1 MKKAL
6 MLLTAALLLLGVA
19 ACNVTTTTTTT
30 SSGTTTTTTTRANS
44 LPQFTGIADVAIYV
58 GDEFNPLAGISASDA
73 ESGNVTA
80 NITVSGTVDT
90 ENEGTYTLT
99 YTVTDGQGG
108 VSTATRVVTVLD
120 LQLVFP
126 TGFYNWKFADTE
138 LRHTFMAAAEQY
150 LMNNLYGGV
159 PLFANGSFAL
169 YSSRLQLPV
178 DNYVAVMGYGTAF
191 ATMSADD
198 STVLMDDGNPGQA
211 GKYTYRSAITGN
223 PQTFNH
229 WLYNDSVTSEV
240 MGIYLDA
247 LYVYHFNA
255 DKTGYEVVPS
265 MASGNPIPQNPTT
278 LDTGKVVSKTWRIPL
293 RTDLEWTY
301 HAETDISGLP
311 AGHEVINATDFVE
324 TFKLALQEKWFRAIS
339 GGGDFCNKSTGV
351 VNACAFSDETATW
364 EEVGIKKIDDNTI
377 EFTFIND
384 MSDWNVRY
392 WLSSFVMTPIN
403 LELYEAL
410 KNNEGVSSYGT
421 NEKTIAYHGAYKL
434 DYYEADKILRYSEN
448 PNYHSPDEY
457 FFTGYTQVVI
467 RDAAI
472 RFQEFVA
479 GKIEAV
485 ALPTAQYQA
494 YKNYPGIRRIP
505 GATTFRLMIN
515 GLGTVENQR
524 EQFPDG
530 TWIPEPLLA
539 NQNFKKAMFFA
550 VDRQK
555 LAEEVLKTSTTQM
568 YLFSDAYLVDPELGI
583 PYRYTEQGMGVGEG
597 LSPETYGYN
606 QDAAAA
612 YYRLAIAELIA
623 DGVYQ
628 KGTAAAPNIINLQL
642 NIFTGSEAQI
652 LFGEYMKATF
662 EATFKDYLNYVYVTI
677 TVVPRDFPGI
687 YYNYMMTGE
696 FDISI
701 GGISGSTLDAASFLD
716 VFSSDNRG
724 GFTLNWGIDTSI
736 AEIPVKYTTADGVRH
751 LEMWSFDAITS
762 ALNGEV
768 YLAQGAEAEVP
779 AAKDFTYTPT
789 SVTFTIDLFNSP
801 LYKNI
806 KYTLQVWDNAEEAY
820 VNVEGQVEVA
830 AAAATVTITGL
841 TPGYSGG
848 LEYLGDYQV
857 IIHYTYVQDDTK
869 SGESLAPWWVQPTI
883 IDDATVVKAETT
895 AEITLVLNTAD
906 VVRTIASV
914 KVFTK
919 AGVEVTAATVTFNG
933 LVVSVTGLT
942 AATDYEVQVTFND
955 GNIDGVPFKT
965 EAAPAA

>member
-30 SSGTTTTTTTRANS
+30 AAPTTTTTTTRANS

-120 LQLVFP
+120 LELVYP

-138 LRHTFMAAAEQY
+138 LRHTFMAAAEKY

-265 MASGNPIPQNPTT
+265 MASGNPVPQNPTT
-278 LDTGKVVSKTWRIPL
+278 LDTGKVVSKTWQIPL
-293 RTDLEWTY
+293 RTDLVWTY
-301 HAETDISGLP
+301 HADTDISGLP

-339 GGGDFCNKSTGV
+339 GGGDFCNKSTGI
-351 VNACAFSDETATW
+351 VNACAFSDETVAW

-448 PNYHSPDEY
+448 PNYHNPDEY
-457 FFTGYTQVVI
+457 FYTGYTQVVI

-485 ALPTAQYQA
+485 ALPTAQYDA

-568 YLFSDAYLVDPELGI
+568 FLFSDAYLVDPELGI
-583 PYRYTEQGMGVGEG
+583 PYRYTAQGESVGEG
-597 LSPETYGYN
+597 LSPETFGYN

-623 DGVYQ
+623 DGVYA

-662 EATFKDYLNYVYVTI
+662 EATFKDYANYVYVTV

-724 GFTLNWGIDTSI
+724 GFTLNWGIDTSM

-779 AAKDFTYTPT
+779 AANDFVYTPT
-789 SVTFTIDLFNSP
+789 TVSFTIDLFNSP

-806 KYTLQVWDNAEEAY
+806 KYTLQAWSNSENDY
-820 VNVEGQVEVA
+820 VNVEGQVEVTPA
-830 AAAATVTITGL
+830 SANVTITGL

-848 LEYLGDYQV
+848 LDYLGDYQV
-857 IIHYTYVQDDTK
+857 IIYYTYVQDDTK
-869 SGESLAPWWVQPTI
+869 SGESVAPWWVQPTI

-895 AEITLVLNTAD
+895 AEITLVLNTDD

-919 AGVEVTAATVTFNG
+919 AGVEVTAATVSFNG
-933 LVVSVTGLT
+933 LVVSVSGLT